1 MLQPSGSSNQ
11 TRSMKPSLQLQIG
24 QQLTMTPQLQQA
36 IRLLQLSTLDLRLEI
51 QQAVETNP
59 LLEMEEGAEDFS
71 ADDGEYDADADLD
84 VERSDALEDLVDG
97 PVETDSDWDDL
108 YVGQS
113 SPGGES
119 EDADAWQQRHANP
132 DTLISHMEWQL
143 NLTPMSDR
151 DRVIAQIII
160 EALDERG
167 FVTVSLEDLVTTAQN
182 EIADPDDPVEDDE
195 VVAVLHR
202 LQQFDPVGVASRDLA
217 ECLGV
222 QLAQLPED
230 TPHLDHAR
238 AVLAH
243 QTLLEKHDYAGLR
256 RALGATEEAL
266 LAAMALLRGLDPA
279 PGQQIGGES
288 ADYAVPD
295 VVVSAHK
302 GGWRVALNEAVL
314 PRVNLHAQYAQMARQ
329 VGGEDGQYLRN
340 CMQEAKWFLKSLQS
354 RHDTL
359 LKVASRIVEVQQDFF
374 NYGEE
379 AMKPLVLADIAEAVG
394 MHESTIS
401 RVTNQK
407 FMLTPKGVFE
417 LKYFFSSHVDTDG
430 GGECSSTAIRA
441 IIKKLVAAE
450 SPRKPLSDN
459 KLASLLN
466 DQGIKVARRTVA
478 KYREAMRIPSSSARK
493 RLV

>member
-1 MLQPSGSSNQ
+1 
-11 TRSMKPSLQLQIG
+11 MKPTLQLQIG

-36 IRLLQLSTLDLRLEI
+36 IRLLQLSTLDLRMEI
-51 QQAVETNP
+51 QQAVENNP
-59 LLEMEEGAEDFS
+59 LLELEDGAEDFS
-71 ADDGEYDADADLD
+71 ADEAEGDADGDMEL
-84 VERSDALEDLVDG
+84 ERDDALDDLVEG

-113 SPGGES
+113 SAGAGEGD
-119 EDADAWQQRHANP
+119 DADAWQQRHANP
-132 DTLISHMEWQL
+132 VTLLEHLEWQL

-151 DRVIAQIII
+151 DRVIAQIIL

-167 FVTVSLEDLVTTAQN
+167 YVTVPLDDLLATAEAQ
-182 EIADPDDPVEDDE
+182 IADPDDPVEEDE
-195 VVAVLHR
+195 ILAVLHR

-222 QLAQLPED
+222 QLTQLPAD
-230 TPHLDHAR
+230 TAHLDTAR
-238 AVLAH
+238 AILAH
-243 QTLLEKHDYAGLR
+243 QEFLEKHDYAGLR
-256 RALGATEEAL
+256 RALGVGEADL
-266 LAAMALLRGLDPA
+266 VDALALLRTLDPA
-279 PGQQIGGES
+279 PGQQIGGEDV
-288 ADYAVPD
+288 DYAVPD
-295 VVVSAHK
+295 VVVRAHR
-302 GGWRVALNEAVL
+302 GGWRVELNEEVL
-314 PRVNLHAQYAQMARQ
+314 PKVNLHAQYAHMARQ

-354 RHDTL
+354 RNDTL

-379 AMKPLVLADIAEAVG
+379 AMKPLVLADIAEAVE

-407 FMLTPKGVFE
+407 FMLTPRGVFE

-450 SPRKPLSDN
+450 NPRKPLSDN
-459 KLASLLN
+459 KLANLLN

-478 KYREAMRIPSSSARK
+478 KYREAMRIPSSSSRK

>member
-1 MLQPSGSSNQ
+1 
-11 TRSMKPSLQLQIG
+11 MKPTLQLQIG

-36 IRLLQLSTLDLRLEI
+36 IRLLQLSTLDLRMEI
-51 QQAVETNP
+51 QQAVENNP
-59 LLEMEEGAEDFS
+59 LLELEEGAEEFGPD
-71 ADDGEYDADADLD
+71 DLD
-84 VERSDALEDLVDG
+84 SEADSDLDLERDDALDDLVEG
-97 PVETDSDWDDL
+97 KVETDSEWDDL

-113 SPGGES
+113 GAGAGEGD
-119 EDADAWQQRHANP
+119 DADAWQQRHANP
-132 DTLISHMEWQL
+132 DTLLDHLEWQL

-151 DRVIAQIII
+151 DRVIAQIIL

-167 FVTVSLEDLVTTAQN
+167 YVTVSLEDLVSTAETQ
-182 EIADPDDPVEDDE
+182 IADPDDPLEEDE

-222 QLAQLPED
+222 QLAQLAAD
-230 TPHLDHAR
+230 TPHLDTAR
-238 AVLAH
+238 ALLAH
-243 QTLLEKHDYAGLR
+243 QELLEKHDYAGLR
-256 RALGATEEAL
+256 RALAVSEADLVEAL
-266 LAAMALLRGLDPA
+266 ALLRTLDPA
-279 PGQQIGGES
+279 PGQQIGGDT

-295 VVVSAHK
+295 VVVRAHR
-302 GGWRVALNEAVL
+302 GGWRVELNEEVL
-314 PRVNLHAQYAQMARQ
+314 PKVNLQAQYAQMARQ
-329 VGGEDGQYLRN
+329 VGGDDGQYLRN

-354 RHDTL
+354 RNDTL

-379 AMKPLVLADIAEAVG
+379 AMKPLVLADIAEAVE

-407 FMLTPKGVFE
+407 FMLTPRGVFE

-450 SPRKPLSDN
+450 NPRKPLSDN

-466 DQGIKVARRTVA
+466 DQGIQVARRTVA